1 MPEAQKGRIKNMQ
14 KKIISFILAA
24 TTAASISVQC
34 FAMNGA
40 IYDVDTEI
48 EVLKSVSTTS
58 KNNWQTVGKSAIVLD
73 KATESLRVLAT
84 ADEEFGAEMSAGG
97 DLYKMTRSSGAMSW
111 NFENAND
118 YIFRQTGENQ
128 QLTNPTDIPE
138 GRWGGFYT
146 TNAYWTSPSI
156 VETDKV
162 QYSNATTGDEYT
174 GVKTPAAEGS
184 TKCVCVGL
192 GGNDWNYES
201 LGIKI
206 KLSADK
212 IRPGETYILSYNV
225 MDNTSGRDL
234 YATFTKPSMTEP
246 NQSGGGD
253 DWYKNSEPVGK
264 INRCWS
270 SGSIEITPTEADF
283 EDGYTMLW
291 LGTRGSKLSPRENI
305 YFDNIIFI
313 SKNDIKDI
321 NLKFST
327 KIKADARDIK
337 IVGTLMDK
345 EIFSKTLSSEGSDDF
360 EEISAEFSLKTN
372 DPFYLGET
380 SGSDTAHDKF
390 KIAFITENKG
400 TFYIK
405 DVSINNEVEP
415 SYFVSLDTASGGGV
429 TVLSK
434 VYSSGGDAMAFM
446 SVIDGSRERPIIAK
460 NIVLENGENNVLL
473 KGTVPTGISNDAYLA
488 VYLADADGNLISE
501 RKQKVAELY
510 KNGAD
515 ILGGLLTTGNA
526 LEIFGA
532 GTYLVE
538 FTTSD
543 ESESAQVSIGT
554 KTADAAISD
563 GYGVC
568 EIELEA
574 GNNMSVSVSG
584 VSAENITLKKVL
596 D

>member
-1 MPEAQKGRIKNMQ
+1 MPAAQKGRTKNMQ

-24 TTAASISVQC
+24 ITAASISVQC

-58 KNNWQTVGKSAIVLD
+58 KNNWQTVGKSAILVD
-73 KATESLRVLAT
+73 KATESLRVLTT
-84 ADEEFGAEMSAGG
+84 ADEEFGAELSAGG
-97 DLYKMTRSSGAMSW
+97 DLYKMTRSAGAMSW

-118 YIFRQTGENQ
+118 IFSQTGGNQ
-128 QLTNPTDIPE
+128 QLTNPADIPE
-138 GRWGGFYT
+138 GKWGGFFT
-146 TNAYWTSPSI
+146 TKAYWTSPSI

-162 QYSNATTGDEYT
+162 QYKNATTGDEYT

-184 TKCVCVGL
+184 TRCVRVGL
-192 GGNDWNYES
+192 GSNDWNYES
-201 LGIKI
+201 LGMKI
-206 KLSADK
+206 KLSANK

-234 YATFTKPSMTEP
+234 YATFTKPSVAEP
-246 NQSGGGD
+246 NPNGGGD

-264 INRCWS
+264 INRYWT

-291 LGTRGSKLSPRENI
+291 LGTRGARLSRSENI

-313 SKNDIKDI
+313 SKNDIKDN
-321 NLKFST
+321 NLTFST
-327 KIKADARDIK
+327 KIKGDARDVK

-345 EIFSKTLSSEGSDDF
+345 EIFSKTLSLEGSDDF
-360 EEISAEFSLKTN
+360 EEISTEFSLKTN

-400 TFYIK
+400 SFYIK
-405 DVSINNEVEP
+405 DVSINNKVEP
-415 SYFVSLDTASGGGV
+415 SYFASLDTASGGGV

-446 SVIDGSRERPIIAK
+446 SVIDGNRERPIIAK
-460 NIVLENGENNVLL
+460 NIVLENGENSVLL
-473 KGTVPTGISNDAYLA
+473 RGTVPTDISSDAYLA
-488 VYLADADGNLISE
+488 VYLADADGNVISE

-515 ILGGLLTTGNA
+515 ILGGLLTTGDA

-543 ESESAQVSIGT
+543 EAESAQVSIGT

-568 EIELEA
+568 EIELNP
-574 GNNMSVSVSG
+574 GKDMSVSVSG